1 MILTMEQRTNVRF
14 MHRRFRRILLLLRAR
29 AGALNAVCK
38 IAGYIAH
45 NRAVSLTGYVEM
57 TEQWYAAQAAEPFRL
72 HYAIEQVAKA
82 TQHASAAAQELSLVA
97 RSNLVLSSLDP
108 ALYAQFTKCYDL
120 FRKTAMRMHAFSLSA
135 SYVKSAWLD
144 RNLYS
149 IEGE

>member
-38 IAGYIAH
+38 IAGCTPH

-57 TEQWYAAQAAEPFRL
+57 TAQWYAAQAAQPFIL
-72 HYAIEQVAKA
+72 HRAIEQVAKA
-82 TQHASAAAQELSLVA
+82 TQHAHAAVHEMVHSP
-97 RSNLVLSSLDP
+97 RVLSSLDP
-108 ALYAQFTKCYDL
+108 VVYAQFTKCYDL
-120 FRKTAMRMHAFSLSA
+120 FRKTAMRMQALNLSA

>member
-1 MILTMEQRTNVRF
+1 MNITMEQRNNVRF

-38 IAGYIAH
+38 IAGYTSH

-57 TEQWYAAQAAEPFRL
+57 SAQWYAAQAVEPFKL
-72 HYAIEQVAKA
+72 HYGIEHVAMA
-82 TQHASAAAQELSLVA
+82 TRHASVAAQELALAARLV
-97 RSNLVLSSLDP
+97 SSCDPVLYD
-108 ALYAQFTKCYDL
+108 QFTKCYDR
-120 FRKTAMRMHAFSLSA
+120 FRKTALLMQTFSVSS
-135 SYVKSAWLD
+135 SYVKNAWLN

>member
-1 MILTMEQRTNVRF
+1 MEQRTNVRF

-38 IAGYIAH
+38 IAGYISH
-45 NRAVSLTGYVEM
+45 NRAVSLTEYIE
-57 TEQWYAAQAAEPFRL
+57 TTAQWYSAQAVEPFKL
-72 HYAIEQVAKA
+72 HYGIEHVAMA
-82 TQHASAAAQELSLVA
+82 TRHASTAAQELALVA

-108 ALYAQFTKCYDL
+108 VLYAQFTKCHDL
-120 FRKTAMRMHAFSLSA
+120 FRKAAVLMQTFSVSA
-135 SYVKSAWLD
+135 YYAKNAWIN